1 MPSFFSRLKGKDGP
15 TKASKK
21 KGGLDDLADQVPAKS
36 TWTDAWTR
44 TSVEPEE
51 IQELVRGCTVELKS
65 RALDMPFLLLPFRPT
80 SDPSAARTF
89 IRNFFDKRRLGGE
102 TLAQELRLTEPMV
115 LCSVLKWCWSR
126 VAGGV
131 VSWDAY
137 ELFKVGEHDSN
148 YARDAFVTFIPL
160 SVDTD
165 ARRDIIFDFF
175 DLLSAIAAHGKLNG
189 LAGRKLSRYAGWWAF
204 DHADTGN
211 GFEGGYKG
219 WSTAA
224 DAASHLFFA
233 YLRSL
238 SPDSV
243 TGING
248 ISKLPMS
255 LQKLVQETEYP
266 PDQPS
271 LLQQSTTKVVMIV
284 NSVSPTPFSLL
295 RRANHFQYRD
305 DDRALQQFSEYE
317 DPVKA
322 LTNECRRV
330 LRSISSINQSQ
341 ISNAKDSTGLRDA
354 SWSRFED
361 IGFSASFDD
370 DTVND
375 ETNYFGPRKPK
386 PIQGLRNTPA
396 NGGARP
402 GDRPTTPSWADF
414 LSSGFVD
421 DGPSSPPPLLLP
433 PDKILPPINTRAGS
447 SQSHQPRLES
457 NKDLEPGELAS
468 ITRFD
473 LDDSFWW
480 VWISSLAG
488 EETIDRKAS
497 FGRCALIETTIPGGR
512 WLVMEEMVKGAAPE
526 PEAGAY
532 IAEKKSFWGR
542 TKKNKSN
549 GNRRGS
555 TGKTEME
562 KPNNLKPGYSQ
573 STSASKTTIGPDQ
586 HARIQAAALQLQQR
600 QRKQDEEKGL
610 GVRRG
615 RNDLD
620 AASLKTSSVFTL
632 QPILKTEASPAMK
645 WANKYDKDAIREAYL
660 GSNFTGTGR
669 GLGEATMQT
678 NGNLYD
684 RQAALSPGINRDRDL
699 PATPTTPNVP
709 SSPLPPL
716 PIDDDKAE
724 LARAPISPS
733 NIHPLERKP
742 IPVPPSPLNQ
752 NKPSMDFPRASMD
765 YSASSPQDQDNH
777 KKLKKKDPATGGG
790 FRGMFVR
797 KKQTKPAPPNA
808 SEMAM
813 NGKGGPKHEGKRNSL
828 TRRFS
833 RKKSPLV
840 SPSSE
845 RGDEL
850 VSPAPP
856 MSSGDRT
863 PVTPAT
869 PHRPSY
875 EQSLAQDDISRVDTE
890 DAREAHQEFS
900 RFDQGPLEDF
910 PAFAPTA
917 ESSTPRV
924 SEDSESP
931 PSRYEEV
938 DEHPQGEPLT
948 HQTSPQEKWAQIRK
962 NAAEQSAAHNR
973 PSEEQSRGGYSQR
986 TDNDDGETSGEES
999 EYLPPSTSYS
1009 WGDILM
1015 DPAIES
1021 RVARIKARVAELT
1034 GNMDNHNSPAP
1045 PIRRKAL

>member
-21 KGGLDDLADQVPAKS
+21 KGGLDDLTDQLPAKP

-44 TSVEPEE
+44 TTVEPEE

-65 RALDMPFLLLPFRPT
+65 RALDTPFLLLPFRPT

-89 IRNFFDKRRLGGE
+89 IRNFFDKRHLGGE
-102 TLAQELRLTEPMV
+102 MLAQELRLTEPMV
-115 LCSVLKWCWSR
+115 LCSVLKWCWGR
-126 VAGGV
+126 LAGGV

-137 ELFKVGEHDSN
+137 ELFKVGENDSN

-160 SVDTD
+160 SVDSD

-204 DHADTGN
+204 EQADTGN

-238 SPDSV
+238 SPGSV
-243 TGING
+243 AGMSG

-266 PDQPS
+266 PEQPS

-284 NSVSPTPFSLL
+284 NSVSPTPFALL

-305 DDRALQQFSEYE
+305 DDRALQQFSEYD
-317 DPVKA
+317 DPVRA
-322 LTNECRRV
+322 LTDECRRV
-330 LRSISSINQSQ
+330 LRSISSTNQSQ
-341 ISNAKDSTGLRDA
+341 ASSSKDSTGLRDA

-361 IGFSASFDD
+361 MGFSASFDD
-370 DTVND
+370 DAAD
-375 ETNYFGPRKPK
+375 DDTNFLGPRKPK
-386 PIQGLRNTPA
+386 PVEGLRSTPA
-396 NGGARP
+396 NAGAKS

-480 VWISSLAG
+480 VWITSLAG
-488 EETIDRKAS
+488 EETVDRKAS

-542 TKKNKSN
+542 TKKNKNSVK
-549 GNRRGS
+549 RRGS
-555 TGKTEME
+555 TGKTEAE
-562 KPNNLKPGYSQ
+562 KANSLKPGYSQ
-573 STSASKTTIGPDQ
+573 STGASKTTIGPDQ
-586 HARIQAAALQLQQR
+586 HARIQAAAIQLQQR
-600 QRKQDEEKGL
+600 QRKQDEEKGQ

-615 RNDLD
+615 RNDMD
-620 AASLKTSSVFTL
+620 EASLKTSSVFTL
-632 QPILKTEASPAMK
+632 QPMLKSEASPAMK
-645 WANKYDKDAIREAYL
+645 WATIYDKDAIREAYL
-660 GSNFTGTGR
+660 GSNITGR
-669 GLGEATMQT
+669 GLGEANVQT
-678 NGNLYD
+678 NGNSYD
-684 RQAALSPGINRDRDL
+684 RQAAISPGLNSNRDL
-699 PATPTTPNVP
+699 PPTPTTPSGL
-709 SSPLPPL
+709 SSPLPP
-716 PIDDDKAE
+716 PPKDEDKAE
-724 LARAPISPS
+724 EVRTPTTPS
-733 NIHPLERKP
+733 NTHPLERKP
-742 IPVPPSPLNQ
+742 VPVPPSPLNQ
-752 NKPSMDFPRASMD
+752 NKPSLDFPRASLD
-765 YSASSPQDQDNH
+765 HSTSNPEYQDKH
-777 KKLKKKDPATGGG
+777 RKLKKDPPAGAGI
-790 FRGMFVR
+790 RGMFGR

-808 SEMAM
+808 SEVAM
-813 NGKGGPKHEGKRNSL
+813 NGKGGAKSEGKKNSL

-840 SPSSE
+840 SPTSE
-845 RGDEL
+845 REDGFI
-850 VSPAPP
+850 SPAPP
-856 MSSGDRT
+856 VSSGER
-863 PVTPAT
+863 TPAT
-869 PHRPSY
+869 PATPRRPSS
-875 EQSLAQDDISRVDTE
+875 EHSVDQDDLSRVDTI
-890 DAREAHQEFS
+890 DAREARQEFS

-917 ESSTPRV
+917 ESDTPRA
-924 SEDSESP
+924 SEDSASP
-931 PSRYEEV
+931 PNITRNRREEAN
-938 DEHPQGEPLT
+938 EAYQEPLT
-948 HQTSPQEKWAQIRK
+948 QQTSPQDRWAQIRK
-962 NAAEQSAAHNR
+962 NAAEQAAASR
-973 PSEEQSRGGYSQR
+973 ESEEQSRGGYSQQ
-986 TDNDDGETSGEES
+986 TDNDDGETSGEE
-999 EYLPPSTSYS
+999 T
-1009 WGDILM
+1009 
-1015 DPAIES
+1015 IES

-1034 GNMDNHNSPAP
+1034 GNMENNSAPAP
-1045 PIRRKAL
+1045 TIRRKAL

>member
-21 KGGLDDLADQVPAKS
+21 KGGLDDLSDQAPAKP

-44 TSVEPEE
+44 TTVEPEE

-89 IRNFFDKRRLGGE
+89 IRNFFDKRQLSRE
-102 TLAQELRLTEPMV
+102 MLAQELRLTEPMV

-126 VAGGV
+126 MVGGV

-160 SVDTD
+160 SVESD

-204 DHADTGN
+204 DHVDTGN

-238 SPDSV
+238 SPESV
-243 TGING
+243 RGMSG

-266 PDQPS
+266 PEHPS

-284 NSVSPTPFSLL
+284 NSVSPTPFALL

-317 DPVKA
+317 DPVRA
-322 LTNECRRV
+322 LTDECRRV
-330 LRSISSINQSQ
+330 LRSISSTNQSQ
-341 ISNAKDSTGLRDA
+341 ISNSQDSTGLPDA

-361 IGFSASFDD
+361 VGFSATFDD
-370 DTVND
+370 RAGDDNG
-375 ETNYFGPRKPK
+375 FLAPGKPK
-386 PIQGLRNTPA
+386 PVQGLRNTPA
-396 NGGARP
+396 NAVVKS

-414 LSSGFVD
+414 LSSGFTD
-421 DGPSSPPPLLLP
+421 DGTTSPPPLLLP

-488 EETIDRKAS
+488 EETVDRKAS

-512 WLVMEEMVKGAAPE
+512 WLLMEEMVKGAAPE

-542 TKKNKSN
+542 TRKNKNSAK
-549 GNRRGS
+549 RRGS
-555 TGKTEME
+555 TGKTESE
-562 KPNNLKPGYSQ
+562 KPNNLKPGYTQ

-586 HARIQAAALQLQQR
+586 HARIQAAAIQLQQR
-600 QRKQDEEKGL
+600 QRKLDEEKGL
-610 GVRRG
+610 ALRRG

-620 AASLKTSSVFTL
+620 ADSLKTNSVFTL
-632 QPILKTEASPAMK
+632 QPMLKSEASPAMK
-645 WANKYDKDAIREAYL
+645 WANKYDKDAVREAYL
-660 GSNFTGTGR
+660 GSGFTGR
-669 GLGEATMQT
+669 GLGEAVTET
-678 NGNLYD
+678 NGSSYD
-684 RQAALSPGINRDRDL
+684 RQAALSPGININRDL
-699 PATPTTPNVP
+699 PPTPTTPIQS

-716 PIDDDKAE
+716 PDKETGEAKS
-724 LARAPISPS
+724 PVSPS
-733 NIHPLERKP
+733 DIHPLQRKP
-742 IPVPPSPLNQ
+742 VPMSPLNQ
-752 NKPSMDFPRASMD
+752 NKPSMDISRASLD
-765 YSASSPQDQDNH
+765 FSGSSPEIQDQNQGF
-777 KKLKKKDPATGGG
+777 KKKDPAAGNG
-790 FRGMFVR
+790 FRGMFGR
-797 KKQTKPAPPNA
+797 KGKQPRAAPPNA
-808 SEMAM
+808 SEVAM
-813 NGKGGPKHEGKRNSL
+813 NGKGGLKPESKRNSL

-833 RKKSPLV
+833 RRKSPLM

-845 RGDEL
+845 GGDGF

-856 MSSGDRT
+856 MSSGERTPLTPAT
-863 PVTPAT
+863 PVTPR
-869 PHRPSY
+869 RPSS
-875 EQSLAQDDISRVDTE
+875 EHSIDQDDISRVDTE
-890 DAREAHQEFS
+890 DAREATQEFS

-910 PAFAPTA
+910 PAFVPTA
-917 ESSTPRV
+917 ESDTPRG
-924 SEDSESP
+924 SEDSASP
-931 PSRYEEV
+931 PNIARNRNEEAKKSQ
-938 DEHPQGEPLT
+938 DEALMQP
-948 HQTSPQEKWAQIRK
+948 TSPQDRWAQIRK
-962 NAAEQSAAHNR
+962 NAAVQAASNR
-973 PSEEQSRGGYSQR
+973 ESEEQSRGGYSQP
-986 TDNDDGETSGEES
+986 TDNDDGETSGEE
-999 EYLPPSTSYS
+999 T
-1009 WGDILM
+1009 
-1015 DPAIES
+1015 IES

-1034 GNMDNHNSPAP
+1034 GNMENNNSSTPP
-1045 PIRRKAL
+1045 PIRRKPL

>member
-1 MPSFFSRLKGKDGP
+1 MPNFFSRLKGKDGP

-21 KGGLDDLADQVPAKS
+21 KGEDDVNDQVPAKP

-44 TSVEPEE
+44 TTVEPEE
-51 IQELVRGCTVELKS
+51 IQNLVRGCTVELKS

-89 IRNFFDKRRLGGE
+89 IRNFFDKRQLSRE
-102 TLAQELRLTEPMV
+102 MLAQELRLTEPMV
-115 LCSVLKWCWSR
+115 LCSVLKWCWGR
-126 VAGGV
+126 LAGGV

-137 ELFKVGEHDSN
+137 ELFKVGENDSR

-160 SVDTD
+160 SVDSD
-165 ARRDIIFDFF
+165 ARKDIIFDFF
-175 DLLSAIAAHGKLNG
+175 DLLSALAAHGKTNG

-204 DHADTGN
+204 EHNDTGN

-243 TGING
+243 SGTNG

-266 PDQPS
+266 PERPS

-284 NSVSPTPFSLL
+284 NSVSPTPFALL

-305 DDRALQQFSEYE
+305 DDRALQQFSEFE
-317 DPVKA
+317 DPVRA
-322 LTNECRRV
+322 LTDECRRV
-330 LRSISSINQSQ
+330 LRSISTTNQSQ
-341 ISNAKDSTGLRDA
+341 VSNSTESTGLRDA

-370 DTVND
+370 EMADD
-375 ETNYFGPRKPK
+375 ESTFLGPKKPK
-386 PIQGLRNTPA
+386 PIQGLRTTPA
-396 NGGARP
+396 NGGSKA

-457 NKDLEPGELAS
+457 NMDLQPGELAS

-488 EETIDRKAS
+488 EETVDRKAS
-497 FGRCALIETTIPGGR
+497 FGRCALIETTIKGGR

-542 TKKNKSN
+542 TKKNKNS
-549 GNRRGS
+549 GKRRGS

-562 KPNNLKPGYSQ
+562 KPGNLKPGYNQ
-573 STSASKTTIGPDQ
+573 STGASKTTIGLDQ
-586 HARIQAAALQLQQR
+586 HARIQAAAIQLQQR
-600 QRKQDEEKGL
+600 QKKQEEEKGL
-610 GVRRG
+610 AARRG
-615 RNDLD
+615 RNDFE
-620 AASLKTSSVFTL
+620 AASLKTNSVLTL
-632 QPILKTEASPAMK
+632 QPMLKSEASPAMK
-645 WANKYDKDAIREAYL
+645 WANKYDKDAVREAYL
-660 GSNFTGTGR
+660 GSNFMGR
-669 GLGEATMQT
+669 GLGEGTMQS
-678 NGNLYD
+678 NGNSYD
-684 RQAALSPGINRDRDL
+684 RQAALSPGLNSNRDL
-699 PATPTTPNVP
+699 PLTPTTPTGRH
-709 SSPLPPL
+709 SPLPPL
-716 PIDDDKAE
+716 PTGEDQAKE
-724 LARAPISPS
+724 PRVPISPS
-733 NIHPLERKP
+733 NIHPFERKP
-742 IPVPPSPLNQ
+742 VPVSPLNQ
-752 NKPSMDFPRASMD
+752 NKPSMDIPRASMD
-765 YSASSPQDQDNH
+765 HAPSSPETLDTPN
-777 KKLKKKDPATGGG
+777 KLKKNNPAAPGG
-790 FRGMFVR
+790 FRGMFGR
-797 KKQTKPAPPNA
+797 KKQVKPAPPNA
-808 SEMAM
+808 SQMAM
-813 NGKGGPKHEGKRNSL
+813 NGKDGLKPEGKKHSL

-833 RKKSPLV
+833 RKKNSLKSPT
-840 SPSSE
+840 SE
-845 RGDEL
+845 KGDGS

-856 MSSGDRT
+856 VASDEQAPIT
-863 PVTPAT
+863 PITPMTPAT
-869 PHRPSY
+869 PRRPSY
-875 EQSLAQDDISRVDTE
+875 EHSIADDLSRVDTV
-890 DAREAHQEFS
+890 DAREARQEFS
-900 RFDQGPLEDF
+900 KFDQGPLEDF
-910 PAFAPTA
+910 PAFVPAA
-917 ESSTPRV
+917 ESDTPRG
-924 SEDSESP
+924 SEDSGSP
-931 PSRYEEV
+931 SNNAQSQYEETN
-938 DEHPQGEPLT
+938 EEPQEEPLT
-948 HQTSPQEKWAQIRK
+948 QQISPQDKWAQIRK
-962 NAAEQSAAHNR
+962 NVAEQKARNRELEEQARIGHR
-973 PSEEQSRGGYSQR
+973 PS
-986 TDNDDGETSGEES
+986 TDNDDETSGEE
-999 EYLPPSTSYS
+999 T
-1009 WGDILM
+1009 
-1015 DPAIES
+1015 IES

-1034 GNMDNHNSPAP
+1034 GNMENNNSSAPP